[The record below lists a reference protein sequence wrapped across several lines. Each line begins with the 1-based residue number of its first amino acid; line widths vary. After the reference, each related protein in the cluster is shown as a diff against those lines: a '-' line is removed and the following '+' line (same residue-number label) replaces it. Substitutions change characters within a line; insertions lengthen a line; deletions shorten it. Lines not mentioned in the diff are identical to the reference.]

1 MRKIKA
7 WSKIKYLLMI
17 GLLIVVGV
25 FAAPGAAPAAEIPPM
40 PTLYYGSVKN
50 ASGQAIQSGEAR
62 AYIGGVLKGKVDF
75 TGGIYGQ
82 EMPPHYH
89 SLSINGLNSD
99 LNQPVTFKVVVGT
112 NEYTAVTSP
121 ATVNFVGGGSEYS
134 KRVDLT
140 INVAVNSLQGKVW
153 LESVKAGD
161 PAPGTPAPYHSG
173 TTVTLKQG
181 GNTDGSVTTANDG
194 AYQFNNLPA
203 GNYKLIFERQGW
215 SKVIS
220 GDIALTQSKTMPDLT
235 LLVGDMNQDTF
246 INVSDLLWM
255 AQYIGKNPN
264 TSPEARLADV
274 NRDGYV
280 NVGDLLRVAVN
291 IGKKPQ
297 I

>member
-1 MRKIKA
+1 MRRNKA
-7 WSKIKYLLMI
+7 GTKIKYLLLFA
-17 GLLIVVGV
+17 LLIVLGV
-25 FAAPGAAPAAEIPPM
+25 FAAPGAAPADEIPPM
-40 PTLYYGSVKN
+40 PTAYYGSVKN
-50 ASGQAIQSGEAR
+50 TSGQAIPSGKVK
-62 AYIGGVLKGKVDF
+62 AYIGGALKGERDF
-75 TGGIYGQ
+75 TGGFYGQ
-82 EMPPHYH
+82 EMPPYNN
-89 SLSINGLNSD
+89 SLSLSGLSSD
-99 LNQPVTFKVVVGT
+99 LNQPVTFKVVVGAV
-112 NEYTAVTSP
+112 EYTAVTSP
-121 ATVNFVGGGSEYS
+121 GTVIFVGGSAEFA

-140 INVAVNSLQGKVW
+140 INVSVNSLQGKVW

-161 PAPGTPAPYHSG
+161 PAPGAPAPYHSG

-181 GNTDGSVTTANDG
+181 ENTAGSVTTANDG
-194 AYQFNNLPA
+194 AYQFNNLLA
-203 GNYKLIFERQGW
+203 GGYKLIFERQGW

-235 LLVGDMNQDTF
+235 LLIGDMNQDTF

-264 TSPEARLADV
+264 TSLEAKLADV